1 LLIEGHTDSVGSDQI
16 NQVLSQ
22 KRADAV
28 KEALVGKGISQER
41 IVTKGYGKQFPV
53 ASNDTESG
61 RQLNRRVEVVIL
73 NEGVK
78 PETVIR

>member
-1 LLIEGHTDSVGSDQI
+1 
-16 NQVLSQ
+16 
-22 KRADAV
+22 V
-28 KEALVGKGISQER
+28 KQALVGKGIGPDR
-41 IVTKGYGKQFPV
+41 IVTEGYGKEFPV

-78 PETVIR
+78 PETATRK